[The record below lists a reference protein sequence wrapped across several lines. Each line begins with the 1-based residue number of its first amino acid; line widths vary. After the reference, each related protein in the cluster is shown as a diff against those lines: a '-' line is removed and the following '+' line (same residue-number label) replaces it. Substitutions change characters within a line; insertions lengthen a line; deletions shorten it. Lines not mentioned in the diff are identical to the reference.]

1 MTTGTD
7 ALLNWFRLPLMRGPQ
22 KSNMTTS
29 RPSFTRTTNTSS
41 RQYRVHIRR
50 TCYRCQQEGHYA
62 RDCPRTTAP
71 KPTETRMEKMQLL
84 LKSMTPTEQAQFKRE
99 ISPQMTAMQ
108 AHLRTMTTSERR
120 EFKRQITPNAT
131 QTFIAALRNAK
142 TTINLLSRKTSPHTN
157 QTFTEPSPS
166 RETSPHPSKS
176 RKKLAQALKKHTNY
190 EIERRTQTPHPNHLR
205 KVLAEALKRT
215 VKAPHLD
222 PSMKTL
228 ANALKQS
235 IE

>member
-1 MTTGTD
+1 MTTGAN
-7 ALLNWFRLPLMRGPQ
+7 ALLAWFRQPL
-22 KSNMTTS
+22 
-29 RPSFTRTTNTSS
+29 TRTPTIANETMNRRNTTKMTKAPQ
-41 RQYRVHIRR
+41 RQYRIHVRR

-62 RDCPRTTAP
+62 KDCPYTAVP
-71 KPTETRMEKMQLL
+71 KPTETRMEKMQSLL
-84 LKSMTPTEQAQFKRE
+84 RSMTPNERAEFKRE

-108 AHLRTMTTSERR
+108 AHLRTMTTSEHM

-131 QTFIAALRNAK
+131 QTLVAALRNAK
-142 TTINLLSRKTSPHTN
+142 MTTNPLSRETSPHTD
-157 QTFTEPSPS
+157 QTLAGPPPS
-166 RETSPHPSKS
+166 RETGPHPSKS